1 MQDLFGVSEIFVGEK
16 DAQIVGC
23 AGFRGDM
30 VTWLFVDPDHY
41 RNGYGTALLTFI
53 LERMGPTARLN
64 VGGAG
69 SVAAISLYES
79 EGFGITERFE
89 GSCNGSPTKALRM
102 VRTET

>member
-1 MQDLFGVSEIFVGEK
+1 
-16 DAQIVGC
+16 
-23 AGFRGDM
+23 
-30 VTWLFVDPDHY
+30 
-41 RNGYGTALLTFI
+41 
-53 LERMGPTARLN
+53 MGPTARLN